1 MANKFCSPFG
11 NNRLCITQTYHSGS
25 NNWAIDCNPL
35 LTGTKAGHPV
45 VAIADGV
52 IGVTSL
58 GAGAYCTL
66 IVNNSPIK
74 LFNVHTYQW
83 LSAGTKVSK
92 GQEIGVLA
100 PEDVTKEPVHLH
112 LGMGKISG
120 VYPNIMDFFDRSIS
134 VETKYNDI
142 KADWFKPNGSFD
154 WSKHKDLDYITM
166 SNVAPTYSIGQ
177 KFIALDTMNI
187 RGFANGNDTGDI
199 AKGAVCEIIEVS
211 AFDIYQWYKV
221 RFLDLEGYV
230 ADTKLNEIT
239 VNEITKLDGTIPTPT
254 PEPEPIPEPPTPP
267 VEPPI
272 EPTTPTEPPVES
284 EPPQEATKPRTLLEI
299 IIQFFTDLLQR
310 ILKSD

>member
-83 LSAGTKVSK
+83 LPAGTKVSK

-100 PEDVTKEPVHLH
+100 PEDVAKEPVHLH
-112 LGMGKISG
+112 LGMGKING
-120 VYPNIMDFFDRSIS
+120 VYPNIMDFFDRNIS

-142 KADWFKPNGSFD
+142 KADWFKPDGSFD
-154 WSKHKDLDYITM
+154 WSKHKNLDYITM
-166 SNVAPTYSIGQ
+166 NPVIPVCTAGERFVFTSS
-177 KFIALDTMNI
+177 MNI
-187 RGFANGNDTGDI
+187 RDASGNDIGDI
-199 AKGAVCEIIEVS
+199 AKEAVCEIIS
-211 AFDIYQWYKV
+211 ASTLDAYQWYKV
-221 RFLDLEGYV
+221 RFLDMEGYV
-230 ADTKLNEIT
+230 ADTKFNDIT
-239 VNEITKLDGTIPTPT
+239 TLPITKLDGTIPTP
-254 PEPEPIPEPPTPP
+254 EPEPVPEPPTPP
-267 VEPPI
+267 VTPPI
-272 EPTTPTEPPVES
+272 EPTTPTEPPVEP